1 MPSGN
6 SSDTATRTEMPSETQ
21 PDWQAAWQPM
31 RARVGEDF
39 GQADTSGGADVIEQG
54 AVRRYLEVL
63 EFDCPLHF
71 DAALA
76 LTLGHATPTVPSTS
90 LMSWSLPPMWSPGQ
104 PPVFTSDA
112 RNAEPERSPL
122 RGVRPDG
129 MPPTSAYMATD
140 YEVDY
145 LRPVHVG
152 DRLARRGSRLV
163 QCEPKETRVGRG
175 AFTTWE
181 YDIVDQH
188 EDVVARCR
196 FGVYHYNPHATVQAH
211 PL

>member
-1 MPSGN
+1 MQSGN
-6 SSDTATRTEMPSETQ
+6 PGGT
-21 PDWQAAWQPM
+21 DWQAAWQPM
-31 RARVGEDF
+31 MARVGEDF
-39 GQADTSGGADVIEQG
+39 SHAETHSSADVIEQG

-76 LTLGHATPTVPSTS
+76 QQLGHAAPTVPSTS
-90 LMSWSLPPMWSPGQ
+90 LMTWSLPPMWSPGE

-122 RGVRPDG
+122 KGVRPDG
-129 MPPTSAYMATD
+129 MPETSAYMATD
-140 YEVDY
+140 CEVDY

-152 DRLARRGSRLV
+152 DRLERRGRRLV
-163 QCEPKETRVGRG
+163 QCEPKETKVGLG

-188 EDVVARCR
+188 EHIVARYR
-196 FGVYHYNPHATVQAH
+196 FGMYHYNPHAPAQEQ